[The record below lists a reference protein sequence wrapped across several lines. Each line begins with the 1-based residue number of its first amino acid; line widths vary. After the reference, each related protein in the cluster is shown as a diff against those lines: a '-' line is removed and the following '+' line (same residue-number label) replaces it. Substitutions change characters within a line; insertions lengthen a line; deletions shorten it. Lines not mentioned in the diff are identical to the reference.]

1 MSHKPALLPRRVQ
14 TPIGVLPADWEVK
27 QLGENAYIKA
37 RIGWRGLSA
46 DEYTKDGPLL
56 VAGTHIRGAHID
68 WMSCD
73 HVSDFRYEESPE
85 IQLQEDDVILSK
97 DGTLGRVGIVER
109 LPGRATINGTM
120 MLVRPKRDTFESK
133 FLYNY
138 LQGRNFRIFV
148 KEKVSGSSVPHIF
161 QRDMVRLLVPSPP
174 LLEQRKIAAILS
186 SVDDTIERAQ
196 AVIDQV
202 QVVKRGLMRELL
214 TQGLPGQ
221 RKRFKQT
228 DFGEVPETWVET
240 VLGNVLELKR
250 GYDLPRQDRAA
261 GAVPVISSSGV
272 TGTHAEARV
281 EGPGVVTGRYGNI
294 GQVFFVNGDFWPLN
308 TTLYVRDFK
317 GNDPRFISHFLR
329 GLDFSAH
336 SGKTAVPGVNRNHLH
351 RITVVFPPDIA
362 VQRAI
367 AAILSSVDDAINR
380 SRSVIDSI
388 QVVKIALMSVLLTGE
403 LRVTPDPEP
412 E

>member
-1 MSHKPALLPRRVQ
+1 MPPGWVLRNIEELTRRCNAGYWGRAEPSEATTRCRVVRNGDVKKATRISTELPMRHFTAKEISRAQV
-14 TPIGVLPADWEVK
+14 E
-27 QLGENAYIKA
+27 
-37 RIGWRGLSA
+37 
-46 DEYTKDGPLL
+46 
-56 VAGTHIRGAHID
+56 AG
-68 WMSCD
+68 
-73 HVSDFRYEESPE
+73 
-85 IQLQEDDVILSK
+85 DVILVTSGAYT
-97 DGTLGRVGIVER
+97 GTVARIRPDDVGSTT
-109 LPGRATINGTM
+109 LA
-120 MLVRPKRDTFESK
+120 S
-133 FLYNY
+133 
-138 LQGRNFRIFV
+138 NF
-148 KEKVSGSSVPHIF
+148 
-161 QRDMVRLLVPSPP
+161 VRLLKPARDVDGDFLGHLLSFGASQRLLRSYIGGSAIPNLGAAAYRGVALPTPP
-174 LLEQRKIAAILS
+174 LPEQHRIAAVLS
-186 SVDDTIERAQ
+186 SVDTAIERAQ

-388 QVVKIALMSVLLTGE
+388 QVVKIALLSALLTGE